1 VLRYGHQ
8 EQKDG
13 QDDQASLDSSDSV
26 IQLQLYL
33 QPFKKQQ
40 QQQQQQP
47 ILTCW
52 SNLSLQQFP

>member
-40 QQQQQQP
+40 QQP